1 MSSLGEKMR
10 KEVRISDYVVD
21 VPKIIMNPKLFTSY
35 ERLQLLGSVSIVT
48 LNTHVF
54 FPFIDSKKKTIRK
67 NRERT
72 VNVLKWHRYRRK
84 RHLLAKFSAKK

>member
-1 MSSLGEKMR
+1 MR

-54 FPFIDSKKKTIRK
+54 FPFIDSKKK
-67 NRERT
+67 N
-72 VNVLKWHRYRRK
+72 N
-84 RHLLAKFSAKK
+84 SKK